1 MDTLTNVDQ
10 TFVRELNLSSVI
22 KRLHDKGTLSRA
34 QLALLTGLN
43 KSTVSNLVEELFQR
57 GLIRETGI
65 NSNGTGRPATLLEI
79 NPLAGGIIGLELG
92 VDFVTVLLTDF
103 VGSVLWR
110 RQCTVDPTEGE
121 EPTIALTL
129 DLIDEAIKDCKER
142 KLRVLGLGVSTPGTV
157 DLKEKILVFAPNLH
171 WRNIPLG
178 RIYSDHVRLPVFI
191 DNDGNAAAVGEHLF
205 GMARQVRNFIF
216 VFAGVGIGGGLF
228 LNNELY
234 RGNNGFAGEIGHSPL
249 VWNPA
254 SRTPCHCG
262 NRGCWETNANQ
273 YSIIRRAEACLE
285 VKRSTIISHLMEQ
298 KKAPLSISLIKEAAD
313 GGDQVARDI
322 LTETGE
328 VMGLGIASLVNIFN
342 PEKVILGGPLIIVGD
357 YLLPAIKLSVRKHA
371 LPEIADQVDIILSSF
386 RADASVV
393 GAIALV
399 VNNIL
404 MKPIQVSKEVVQER
418 LPETMIEK

>member
-1 MDTLTNVDQ
+1 MDIYTNVDQ
-10 TFVRELNLSSVI
+10 SFVRELNLSSVLR
-22 KRLHDKGTLSRA
+22 RLHDQGTLSRA
-34 QLALLTGLN
+34 QLALVTGLN
-43 KSTVSNLVEELFQR
+43 KSTVSILVEELLQR

-79 NPLAGGIIGLELG
+79 NPQAGGIIGLELG

-103 VGSVLWR
+103 VGNVLWR
-110 RQCTVDPTEGE
+110 NQRSVDPAEGE
-121 EPTIALTL
+121 EPTIKLTL
-129 DLIDEAIKDCKER
+129 DLIDEAIKDCTATR
-142 KLRVLGLGVSTPGTV
+142 LRVLGLGVSTPGTV
-157 DLKEKILVFAPNLH
+157 DLKEKVLVFAPNLH

-178 RIYSDHVRLPVFI
+178 RIYSDHVGLPVFI

-205 GMARQVRNFIF
+205 GMARQTRNFIF

-249 VWNPA
+249 LWNPA
-254 SRTPCHCG
+254 FQTPCHCG

-285 VKRSTIISHLMEQ
+285 VKRSTIISRLMEQ
-298 KKAPLSISLIKEAAD
+298 NKSPLSIPLIKEAAD
-313 GGDQVARDI
+313 LGDQVAIDI
-322 LTETGE
+322 FTETGE

-342 PEKVILGGPLIIVGD
+342 PEKVILGGPLSVVGD
-357 YLLPAIKLSVRKHA
+357 YLLPGIKQSVKDHA
-371 LPEIADQVDIILSSF
+371 LPEISDQVDILLSSF
-386 RADASVV
+386 RTDSSVF

-404 MKPIQVSKEVVQER
+404 LNPIQVSKEVMQESY
-418 LPETMIEK
+418 IEK